1 VRAVTFASPWLLLA
15 LLVVPLTLAFGLW
28 MERRSAKYAVAFTNL
43 DVLASVATPRRRP
56 LRWLPLALFLFA
68 LASASAAL
76 ARPRA
81 HVAVPSDRA
90 TIVLLIDVSG
100 SMRAADVKP
109 SRLGAAQAAMDVFA
123 DKVPKSVKIG
133 LVSFSSSADELVIPT
148 TDRSILHEGIDLL
161 VPEAGTA
168 IGDGLGLA
176 VQVAK
181 TTLGA
186 VRKNKH
192 GKIPAAIVLLSD
204 GAQTRGVLTPL
215 QGAARAKSAGIRVF
229 TVALGTKNG
238 TLGFGGGPY
247 GGYGLGGG
255 GPFGGPGRFP
265 VRPDPVTLAAIARV
279 TDGKTYQAKTAS
291 KVQDVYKQLG
301 ASIATR
307 TKPHEITSWFAGAA
321 ALLLFGALG
330 LARVTGE
337 RLP

>member
-1 VRAVTFASPWLLLA
+1 VRAVTFGSPWFLLA
-15 LLVVPLTLAFGLW
+15 LLVVPATLAFGLW
-28 MERRSAKYAVAFTNL
+28 VERRHAKYAVAFTNL
-43 DVLASVATPRRRP
+43 DVLASVATPQRRP
-56 LRWLPLALFLFA
+56 LRWLPLLLFLLA

-109 SRLGAAQAAMDVFA
+109 SRLGAAQAAMDLFV
-123 DKVPKSVKIG
+123 DKVPKPVKIG
-133 LVSFSSSADELVIPT
+133 LVSFSSSADLLVIPT

-176 VQVAK
+176 VQVARS
-181 TTLGA
+181 TLGP
-186 VRKNKH
+186 VRKNKE
-192 GKIPAAIVLLSD
+192 GKIPAAIILLSD

-215 QGAARAKSAGIRVF
+215 QGAAKAKNAGIRVF

-238 TLGFGGGPY
+238 TLGFGGGPF
-247 GGYGLGGG
+247 GGSGYGN
-255 GPFGGPGRFP
+255 GPFNSQGRFP
-265 VRPDPVTLAAIARV
+265 VRPDPLTLAAIARA
-279 TDGKTYQAKTAS
+279 TGGKTFQAKTAS
-291 KVQDVYKQLG
+291 KVQGVYKQLG
-301 ASIATR
+301 ASIATK
-307 TKPHEITSWFAGAA
+307 TKPHEITSWFVGVA
-321 ALLLFGALG
+321 ALLLFGSLG